1 MKQLA
6 ELESESDD
14 DHCSLDSVYDSDD
27 NDALYIPEDFSSDSD
42 SDSSYE
48 PLRKNVCHDVQNSQ
62 QLFPSPEDHRSR
74 VRHDSS
80 APTELTPSTQ
90 VPTSSTSASTQQHT
104 SCVHPGP
111 SSAPTE
117 LAPSIQV
124 PTASTTSASAQQR
137 GSGARSGPTKLLSI
151 PELHYLRRNKY
162 KWSATPMISKF
173 SSTPKKNLLTGG
185 NPGP

>member
-1 MKQLA
+1 MATRKALSEEEVMKQLA
-6 ELESESDD
+6 KLESESDD

-27 NDALYIPEDFSSDSD
+27 NDALYIPEDFSTDSD

-48 PLRKNVCHDVQNSQ
+48 PLRNIVCHDVQNSQ
-62 QLFPSPEDHRSR
+62 QLFSSPEDHSSR

-90 VPTSSTSASTQQHT
+90 VQTSSTSASTQQHT
-104 SCVHPGP
+104 SCVYPGP

-117 LAPSIQV
+117 LAPSTQV
-124 PTASTTSASAQQR
+124 PTASTSASAQQR

-151 PELHYLRRNKY
+151 PETPLFGRNKY
-162 KWSATPMISKF
+162 K
-173 SSTPKKNLLTGG
+173 
-185 NPGP
+185 